1 MMPAGSP
8 AFQGNRA
15 TYVALA
21 AVSILTLSLVC
32 STWHSDMS
40 GSIALLGLLSIY
52 MSSTEL
58 LVLFTFIAPASILID
73 MARLSG
79 DSVHNGYGWLLF
91 FLVLEMLAK
100 VVGAGFS
107 YSLYRSISSGEGA
120 SPAGG
125 VYTPIVPSQVPYGGA
140 YPAAGGG
147 AMPAPNASSMMAAQ
161 AEPEDP
167 FASYAP
173 PRAPGAPGQPP
184 AYNNAFPGA

>member
-1 MMPAGSP
+1 M
-8 AFQGNRA
+8 RA
-15 TYVALA
+15 DVALA

-73 MARLSG
+73 IARLSG
-79 DSVHNGYGWLLF
+79 DQDHVHAGYGWLLF
-91 FLVLEMLAK
+91 FSVLEMLTK
-100 VVGAGFS
+100 LVGAGFS

-125 VYTPIVPSQVPYGGA
+125 MYTPIVPSQMPYGGA
-140 YPAAGGG
+140 YPATVGGP
-147 AMPAPNASSMMAAQ
+147 MPAPNTSSMMATQ

-184 AYNNAFPGA
+184 AYTNTYPGA